1 MAAVTVARSYAMIGE
16 LSQGLGMLDTIRE
29 HCLEDNNLYMAARA
43 ASTIGSVLLSI
54 RRLEDAIRYLSI
66 SLQEAKK
73 SKNHWIVLISTLM
86 LALAHYYYGEK
97 TESLNYLRDFLRHTK
112 HANVHPSVHA
122 NLLEIC
128 WAVEENDF
136 PEIRDLSFE
145 NVLRPQLSLENVY
158 IKGIAH
164 RYQALL
170 FKHRDRPV
178 PEIIASLEQSIR
190 FLQRSGNPIE
200 IAKSQLELSRLHLEL
215 GNENKADAY
224 KQMASEVLEPIN
236 SDLIPHELK
245 SFNTNYTPGEI
256 ILEEMSKIGNY
267 VFSIRDPKRI
277 LGNILI
283 SANRTIGAER
293 GAVFLIKKEGN
304 EVSFQLRASKNF
316 TQDQMRHPAFAPTL
330 EKMKDVALSGK
341 GCIMSVPSGTRQ
353 NPKDQG
359 PIRSRLCVPI
369 ALKGEILGVMYH
381 DNRLISGVFNNS
393 HIQIISFLAAFTAF
407 ILDNE
412 HAHELVDKLNRKLI
426 NNTFTKENV
435 HKESSYEGII
445 GKSQPIRNVISKIEK
460 VSSTDAAVLIL
471 GETGVGKDL
480 IAAAIHKR
488 SLRNNG
494 PFVKVQCNTLQESLI
509 ISELF
514 GHEKGA
520 FTGANNRRIGRFEL
534 ADGGTFF
541 MDEIGDLPLDVQVRL
556 LNVLQTKRFERIGG
570 AGKTIQSDFR
580 FIAATNRNMEQL
592 ITHKQF
598 REDLFYRINV
608 FPIHVP
614 PLRERKEDIPLL
626 AEHFLRIYSSR
637 AGKKYLSIPPDDLK
651 KMVKYNWPGNIREM
665 QNLFER
671 SVILAN
677 GPELRLSDLLPA
689 NKDMPPAETILT
701 LSENERRHILKAL
714 HATEWKIRGPG
725 GAAELLGMHPST
737 LTSRIKK
744 LGIKRPENMCRK
756 K

>member
-1 MAAVTVARSYAMIGE
+1 M
-16 LSQGLGMLDTIRE
+16 
-29 HCLEDNNLYMAARA
+29 
-43 ASTIGSVLLSI
+43 
-54 RRLEDAIRYLSI
+54 
-66 SLQEAKK
+66 
-73 SKNHWIVLISTLM
+73 
-86 LALAHYYYGEK
+86 
-97 TESLNYLRDFLRHTK
+97 
-112 HANVHPSVHA
+112 
-122 NLLEIC
+122 
-128 WAVEENDF
+128 
-136 PEIRDLSFE
+136 
-145 NVLRPQLSLENVY
+145 
-158 IKGIAH
+158 
-164 RYQALL
+164 
-170 FKHRDRPV
+170 
-178 PEIIASLEQSIR
+178 
-190 FLQRSGNPIE
+190 
-200 IAKSQLELSRLHLEL
+200 
-215 GNENKADAY
+215 
-224 KQMASEVLEPIN
+224 
-236 SDLIPHELK
+236 K
-245 SFNTNYTPGEI
+245 SFNTNHSPGEI
-256 ILEEMSKIGNY
+256 ILEEISRIGND
-267 VFSIRDPKRI
+267 VLSIHNPKRI

-293 GAVFLIKKEGN
+293 GAIFLIKKEGN
-304 EVSFQLRASKNF
+304 EVNFQLRASKNF
-316 TQDQMRHPAFAPTL
+316 TLDQMKHPAFAPTL
-330 EKMKDVALSGK
+330 AKMKEVALSGK
-341 GCIMSVPSGTRQ
+341 GCIMGVFGGKRQ
-353 NPKDQG
+353 NLMEQNS
-359 PIRSRLCVPI
+359 IRSRLCVPI

-381 DNRLISGVFNNS
+381 DNRLMSGVFKDS
-393 HIQIISFLAAFTAF
+393 HLRIMSFLAAFAAF

-412 HAHELVDKLNRKLI
+412 YSHELIHKLKRKLT
-426 NNTFTKENV
+426 NNTFRGEAN

-445 GKSQPIRNVISKIEK
+445 GKSKPLRNVISEIEK

-580 FIAATNRNMEQL
+580 FIAATNRDMEQL
-592 ITHKQF
+592 IIHKQF

-626 AEHFLRIYSSR
+626 AEYFLGIYSSR
-637 AGKKYLSIPPDDLK
+637 AGKKYLSIPPDDIK
-651 KMVKYNWPGNIREM
+651 EISKYNWPGNIREM
-665 QNLFER
+665 RHLIER
-671 SVILAN
+671 SIILAS
-677 GPELRLSDLLPA
+677 GPELRLADLLPA
-689 NKDMPPAETILT
+689 NKDAPHSEAIFT

-714 HATEWKIRGPG
+714 HATDWKIRGPG
-725 GAAELLGMHPST
+725 GAAELLDVHPST

-744 LGIKRPENMCRK
+744 LGLKRPENMRRRK
-756 K
+756 SGGPEPSKILK